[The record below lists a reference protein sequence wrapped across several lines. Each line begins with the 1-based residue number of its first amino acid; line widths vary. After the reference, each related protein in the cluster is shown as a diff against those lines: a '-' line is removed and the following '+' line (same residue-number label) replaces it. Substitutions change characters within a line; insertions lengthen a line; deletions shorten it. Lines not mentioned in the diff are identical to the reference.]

1 MTMMIKICGLGDRAA
16 VDAAVQGGADAIGFV
31 FATSPRQVSPEVA
44 AELTDDLPE
53 YVRRIAVM
61 HHPADSEWQAVLRV
75 FNPDVLQTDV
85 ADFAELSVPADIEIW
100 PVYREG
106 DIDDATNLPDVFLYE
121 GRASGAGETVDWQQA
136 AGYARRG
143 RMILAGGLDRDNVA
157 TAIAAVSPWG
167 LDVSSGV
174 EASRGRK
181 DPQKI
186 REFIKA
192 ARAVTND

>member
-1 MTMMIKICGLGDRAA
+1 MKPMIKICGLSDRAA
-16 VDAAVQGGADAIGFV
+16 VAAAVQGGADAIGFV

-61 HHPADSEWQAVLRV
+61 HHPEDSEWQAVLRV
-75 FNPDVLQTDV
+75 FNPDVLQTDA
-85 ADFAELSVPADIEIW
+85 ADFARLSVPADIETW

-106 DIDDATNLPDVFLYE
+106 DINDATTLPEIFLYE
-121 GRASGAGETVDWQQA
+121 GQASGAGETVDWQQA
-136 AGYARRG
+136 AAYAGRG
-143 RMILAGGLDRDNVA
+143 RMILAGGLDAGNVA
-157 TAIAAVSPWG
+157 AAIAAVSPWG
-167 LDVSSGV
+167 VDVSSGV

-181 DPQKI
+181 DPEKI

-192 ARAVTND
+192 ARAVANA